1 MTGRYRPARW
11 LPGGDLMTV
20 FAHVAGRPRGLRP
33 RRERWELDDGDFL
46 DVDRHGDGEAPTVV
60 ALHGLEGSSRSPYVR
75 RLAAAAQARGLA
87 VAALNFRGCSGS
99 PNRLRRLYHSGD
111 TTDLA
116 RAVARLAA
124 ERPGRALAVV
134 GFSLG
139 GNVAAKWFAEG
150 GAGLPAEVR
159 AGAVVS
165 APLDLSRCADAI
177 DGGRGIG
184 WIYRERFLRTL
195 RAKAV
200 ARLARFPDLP
210 WEAAAVRACRTFRRY
225 DDLVTAPLHGFGGV
239 EDYYRRA
246 SSGPL
251 LGGVRRPLLVLA
263 ADDDP
268 IVPADVWPAARR
280 SASPAVAFE
289 VHARGGHV
297 GFVSG
302 PPWRIRFHA
311 EERAIAFVAAELR
324 R

>member
-1 MTGRYRPARW
+1 
-11 LPGGDLMTV
+11 MTV
-20 FAHVAGRPRGLRP
+20 FAYLAGRPRALRA
-33 RRERWELDDGDFL
+33 RRERWELDDGDFV
-46 DVDRHGDGEAPTVV
+46 DVDRLGDTAAPTVV

-75 RLAAAAQARGLA
+75 RLAAAALARGLA
-87 VAALNFRGCSGS
+87 VAALNFRGCSGA

-111 TTDLA
+111 TADLA
-116 RAVARLAA
+116 HAVARLAA
-124 ERPGRALAVV
+124 ERPGRPLAVV

-150 GAGLPAEVR
+150 GAALPEEVR
-159 AGAVVS
+159 AGASVS
-165 APLDLSRCADAI
+165 APLDLARCADAI
-177 DGGRGIG
+177 DAGRGLG
-184 WIYRERFLRTL
+184 RIYRERFLRTL

-210 WEAAAVRACRTFRRY
+210 WDAAEVRRCRSFRRY

-239 EDYYRRA
+239 EEYYRRA
-246 SSGPL
+246 SAGPL

-263 ADDDP
+263 AEDDP

-280 SASPAVAFE
+280 AASAAVVFE

-302 PPWRIRFHA
+302 PPWRLRFHA
-311 EERAIAFVAAELR
+311 EERAVAFVAAELR